1 MENNEYPELDGLN
14 ALTRDRMKANAAW
27 EGCDGCDE
35 NDKNFWVNGY
45 ITGKLRSENRALN
58 ELIDWLENEY
68 VNLTSNIDIIRK
80 AKELRDKY

>member
-35 NDKNFWVNGY
+35 NDKNFWTNGY
-45 ITGKLRSENRALN
+45 ITGYRHNRAID
-58 ELIDWLENEY
+58 ELIDWLENDY
-68 VNLTSNIDIIRK
+68 RSLVSNIDIIRK
-80 AKELRDKY
+80 AKQLRDETNN